1 MQGLKL
7 TLESNPESED
17 LEVISTGLEQFNEKR
32 VGRDNFE
39 SLTVFLRNKQG
50 AVVGG
55 CVAETYWEWL
65 YIAIIVVPEQWRGQ
79 GYGEAILTRA
89 EQVAKQRGCKHAYL
103 DTFSFQSPQFY
114 LNRGYVVFG
123 ELPNFPAGNSR
134 YFLQKSL

>member
-7 TLESNPESED
+7 TLESNPESEE
-17 LEVISTGLEQFNEKR
+17 LEAISKGLEQFNKKR
-32 VGRDNFE
+32 AGRDNFE
-39 SLTVFLRNKQG
+39 PLTICLRNEQG

-65 YIAIIVVPEQWRGQ
+65 YIAIIVVPEQWRGR
-79 GYGEAILTRA
+79 GYGEALLTMA
-89 EQVAKQRGCKHAYL
+89 EQTAMQRGCKHAYL
-103 DTFSFQSPQFY
+103 DTFSFQSPKFY

-123 ELPNFPAGNSR
+123 KLPNFPAGNSR